1 MARRISGIGVA
12 LAAIGLAAIGLA
24 APVAAQSVDDDVRC
38 LLASNFFART
48 EKVAEKRQLAGAA
61 SAFYLGRLDARISN
75 DQLKNMVLAQAKTMT
90 GTSVAPLMNNCAKRL
105 AQKGVALRAIA
116 PPPPNAPQPPR
127 APAKPK

>member
-1 MARRISGIGVA
+1 MARRIIGIGVA
-12 LAAIGLAAIGLA
+12 LAAMGLA

-38 LLASNFFART
+38 LLASNFFAKT
-48 EKVAEKRQLAGAA
+48 EKDPQKKQLAVTAA
-61 SAFYLGRLDARISN
+61 AFYLGRLDARISN

-105 AQKGVALRAIA
+105 AQKGMALRAIA